1 MFMGYLIYLLSS
13 KLPYGMHVVLCWQV
27 EGLQIKRQL
36 CIGFFKEEA
45 LDNIENS
52 DVYIIKDRY

>member
-1 MFMGYLIYLLSS
+1 
-13 KLPYGMHVVLCWQV
+13 MHVVLCWQA